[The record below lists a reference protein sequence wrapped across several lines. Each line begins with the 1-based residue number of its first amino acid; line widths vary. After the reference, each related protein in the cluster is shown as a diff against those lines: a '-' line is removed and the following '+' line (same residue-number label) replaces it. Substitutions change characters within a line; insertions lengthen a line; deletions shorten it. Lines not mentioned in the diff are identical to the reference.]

1 VLGEQ
6 QDPSSEA
13 AQLVA
18 LILQWRQLQTKRG
31 KAAATADPSAA
42 HAEQSAEQFPEQ
54 SAEMKKMLSST
65 PAQKAA
71 FRTRVQIGLGP
82 APTPRTVDQ
91 ITGALAACSV
101 EVYYRDTVFCT
112 RT

>member
-6 QDPSSEA
+6 QDASSEA

-18 LILQWRQLQTKRG
+18 LVLHWRQLQSKRS
-31 KAAATADPSAA
+31 KAAAAAAADSSAHA
-42 HAEQSAEQFPEQ
+42 ERSAEQSAELQR
-54 SAEMKKMLSST
+54 MLSST

-71 FRTRVQIGLGP
+71 FRARVSGLGP

-91 ITGALAACSV
+91 ITGKNCP
-101 EVYYRDTVFCT
+101 
-112 RT
+112 